1 MQYLDGGLDHD
12 SVQTDVVP
20 VKEVDGKQH
29 YDGEQPGVPLGNMT
43 PVVVGSGFDGLEM
56 GQCAGA
62 AILAAQAD
70 SAQADA
76 AQAGA
81 AKTGA
86 VQADD
91 PQAVFAWVV

>member
-1 MQYLDGGLDHD
+1 MQA
-12 SVQTDVVP
+12 DVVP
-20 VKEVDGKQH
+20 VKEVDGNQH

-70 SAQADA
+70 SAQA
-76 AQAGA
+76 GA